1 MHSSMINFKQK
12 CPNSAGFH
20 LKLEN
25 AITIQNDNIRLLFL
39 LFTVFEGN
47 GIYTTSKKLW
57 QRATFRGDQMSFVA
71 RERPRAVDIYML
83 ILSWIYF
90 SQI

>member
-1 MHSSMINFKQK
+1 MINCKQE
-12 CPNSAGFH
+12 CLNSAGFH

-25 AITIQNDNIRLLFL
+25 AITIWNDNIRRLFP
-39 LFTVFEGN
+39 LFIVYEGN

-71 RERPRAVDIYML
+71 RERPRAVDIFML
-83 ILSWIYF
+83 ILS
-90 SQI
+90 

>member
-25 AITIQNDNIRLLFL
+25 AITIKNDNIRLLFL
-39 LFTVFEGN
+39 LFIVYEGN

-57 QRATFRGDQMSFVA
+57 QRATFRGEQMSFVA
-71 RERPRAVDIYML
+71 RKRPRAVDNFML
-83 ILSWIYF
+83 ILS
-90 SQI
+90 

>member
-1 MHSSMINFKQK
+1 MHSSMINCKQK

-25 AITIQNDNIRLLFL
+25 AITFQNDNIRRLFP
-39 LFTVFEGN
+39 LFIVYEGN

-71 RERPRAVDIYML
+71 RERPRAVGVDIYML
-83 ILSWIYF
+83 ILS
-90 SQI
+90 